1 MPIVEITMIEGR
13 TPEAKRRLIAKV
25 TDAIEESIAAPRES
39 IRIILR
45 EIPALHFGGGREDQ
59 GKDRS
64 ATRLT
69 GAVGQSVNKT
79 GGYNDRICPWDAA
92 RS

>member
-25 TDAIEESIAAPRES
+25 TDAIEESIAAPRDS

-45 EIPALHFGGGREDQ
+45 EIPALHFGAA
-59 GKDRS
+59 GK
-64 ATRLT
+64 TKE
-69 GAVGQSVNKT
+69 KT
-79 GGYNDRICPWDAA
+79 EPHSG
-92 RS
+92 

>member
-25 TDAIEESIAAPRES
+25 TDSIIEAIDAPRDS

-45 EIPALHFGGGREDQ
+45 EIPALHFGVAGET
-59 GKDRS
+59 KE
-64 ATRLT
+64 
-69 GAVGQSVNKT
+69 KT
-79 GGYNDRICPWDAA
+79 DAPPG
-92 RS
+92 

>member
-25 TDAIEESIAAPRES
+25 TDSIVEAIDAPRDS

-45 EIPALHFGGGREDQ
+45 EIPGLHFGVA
-59 GKDRS
+59 GK
-64 ATRLT
+64 TKE
-69 GAVGQSVNKT
+69 KT
-79 GGYNDRICPWDAA
+79 EPPPG
-92 RS
+92 

>member
-25 TDAIEESIAAPRES
+25 TDAIIEAVEAPRDS

-45 EIPALHFGGGREDQ
+45 EIPALHFGVGG
-59 GKDRS
+59 
-64 ATRLT
+64 
-69 GAVGQSVNKT
+69 KT
-79 GGYNDRICPWDAA
+79 KEKIEAPPDGV
-92 RS
+92 S

>member
-25 TDAIEESIAAPRES
+25 TDSIIEAIDAPRDS

-45 EIPALHFGGGREDQ
+45 EIPALHFGVA
-59 GKDRS
+59 GK
-64 ATRLT
+64 TKE
-69 GAVGQSVNKT
+69 KT
-79 GGYNDRICPWDAA
+79 EAPPG
-92 RS
+92 

>member
-25 TDAIEESIAAPRES
+25 TDSIIEAIDAPRDS

-45 EIPALHFGGGREDQ
+45 EIPALHFGAGGQDQ
-59 GKDRS
+59 GKDRG
-64 ATRLT
+64 AARLT
-69 GAVGQSVNKT
+69 APRAQRT
-79 GGYNDRICPWDAA
+79 TDRT
-92 RS
+92 

>member
-25 TDAIEESIAAPRES
+25 TDAIEESIAAPRDS

-45 EIPALHFGGGREDQ
+45 EIPALHFGAGG
-59 GKDRS
+59 
-64 ATRLT
+64 
-69 GAVGQSVNKT
+69 KT
-79 GGYNDRICPWDAA
+79 KEKTEAQPG
-92 RS
+92 